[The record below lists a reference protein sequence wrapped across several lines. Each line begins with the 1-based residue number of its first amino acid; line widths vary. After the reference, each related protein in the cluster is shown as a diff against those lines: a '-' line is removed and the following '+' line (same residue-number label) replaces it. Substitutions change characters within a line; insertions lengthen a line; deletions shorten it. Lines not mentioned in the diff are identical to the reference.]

1 MMDTVY
7 YIVATNKLSG
17 KREAVS
23 AAYYDR
29 EKVEGIRKNYL
40 RVLPSKRTHLRP
52 KIHQA
57 LAGIDLSNKIKQ

>member
-7 YIVATNKLSG
+7 YIMATNKLSG

-23 AAYYDR
+23 ASYYDR

-40 RVLPSKRTHLRP
+40 RVRPAKRTYLRP
-52 KIHQA
+52 TIHKA
-57 LAGIDLSNKIKQ
+57 LVGIDLSNKIKQ